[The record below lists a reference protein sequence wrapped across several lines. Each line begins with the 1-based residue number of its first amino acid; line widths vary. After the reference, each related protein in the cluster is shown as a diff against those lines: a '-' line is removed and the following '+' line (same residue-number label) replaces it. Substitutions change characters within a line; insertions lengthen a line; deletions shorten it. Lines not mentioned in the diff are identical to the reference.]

1 MSSNYTPS
9 NQQGNM
15 ISNAG
20 LSILFT
26 IIVFLFMPFMHFLE
40 NAARETEKVEV
51 TTNADI
57 PPPPPPEDQPPPP
70 EEQKDVDEPEMEEPP
85 PPMTLAQL
93 EMALNPGSGDAVG
106 DFGFGDFNSGIDA
119 LEGMQIFSLADVDK
133 KPSALVMQTPMYPYS
148 MQQSKT
154 KGWVVVDFVL
164 DAEAKVHR
172 ARATKSSHREFEE
185 AAIQC
190 VQRSTW
196 NAAAKDGKPVA
207 CKARIKI
214 DFTPK

>member
-9 NQQGNM
+9 DQQGNAFF
-15 ISNAG
+15 NGTLAVV
-20 LSILFT
+20 FT
-26 IIVFLFMPFMHFLE
+26 VAVFAVLPFMQYLGKFA
-40 NAARETEKVEV
+40 NPGVEV
-51 TTNADI
+51 ATEDASVQ

-70 EEQKDVDEPEMEEPP
+70 EDEQEVDEPEMEEPP

-133 KPSALVMQTPMYPYS
+133 KPSALVMSTPLYPYS

-154 KGWVVVDFVL
+154 KGRVVVEFVL
-164 DAEAKVHR
+164 DPDGKVHR
-172 ARATKSSHREFEE
+172 VRATKSTHREFEE
-185 AAIQC
+185 PAIQC

-196 NAAAKDGKPVA
+196 NPAAKDGKPVA
-207 CKARIKI
+207 CKVRIPI
-214 DFTPK
+214 DFSP